1 VLALDDDQ
9 LAVVMLAASGLDPE
23 KRSVFL
29 ERVAARLRLQPRFT
43 DDDLDKAIRM
53 ALIGLAH
60 SSAA

>member
-1 VLALDDDQ
+1 
-9 LAVVMLAASGLDPE
+9 LDPE